1 MQANPSKFQ
10 FIVFEKESYQRDIIL
25 EDNVIVKSVNSVKL
39 LGVTIDNK
47 LRFKEHKSSMC
58 QKAGKQMGALARLSN
73 VFNKKTK
80 ILLMQSFILSHFL
93 YCSVVYHYCSR
104 SDIIKLEKVQ
114 KKGLRFRRVRVQEF
128 ARGGGGP
135 KSESLFFCF
144 SIF

>member
-10 FIVFEKESYQRDIIL
+10 FIVFEKESYQRDIIR

-47 LRFKEHKSSMC
+47 LRFKEHKSTMC

-73 VFNKKTK
+73 VFNQKTK

-93 YCSVVYHYCSR
+93 YCSVVYHYCSC

-114 KKGLRFRRVRVQEF
+114 KKGLRFRRVSRNSQE
-128 ARGGGGP
+128 GGAQNL
-135 KSESLFFCF
+135 KAFFFGF